1 MALQSQLYRGCRWII
16 AVTQMLEVTFEFKLS
31 SFLFT
36 STGDSGGL
44 PANTSSRSLRFA
56 CERVMSAR
64 KIAEDKPVSGF
75 DFLGGAGSTG
85 DKIESD
91 EGFENQF
98 IQFLSGHA
106 KIDVSKV
113 VIASGAMGYR
123 VNPKEDSKGEMG
135 RVFLKEM
142 QDKNGLDI
150 DLILKPEEF
159 DAIWE
164 ITATQKIQRMV
175 GSFVCYKLKQ
185 DKLGNSGDINRVAGI
200 LSSSLQMIPGS

>member
-1 MALQSQLYRGCRWII
+1 
-16 AVTQMLEVTFEFKLS
+16 MLEVTFEFKLS
-31 SFLFT
+31 SFIFT

-44 PANTSSRSLRFA
+44 PVNTSGKSLRFS

-75 DFLGGAGSTG
+75 DFLGAGGNAG

-91 EGFENQF
+91 EAFDNQY
-98 IQFLSGHA
+98 IQYLSGHT

-113 VIASGAMGYR
+113 IIAGGEFGFR
-123 VNPKEDSKGEMG
+123 VNPKEPNNGEMG
-135 RVFLKEM
+135 RVYLQEM

-159 DAIWE
+159 AAVWAL
-164 ITATQKIQRMV
+164 TAEQKIHRMV

-185 DKLGNSGDINRVAGI
+185 ANLAGNDINRVAGI
-200 LSSSLQMIPGS
+200 LTSTLQMIPNA